1 MLMSDEIITINDLS
15 FNYSRDS
22 NFSFIIDQFSLNKAQ
37 TVFIEGESG
46 SGKTTFL
53 NLLTGLI
60 ELQKGEITVLGKSLT
75 SLSRVEMDQF
85 RAQHF
90 GMIAQM
96 FNLIS
101 YLTGMENILLAS
113 VFNKVTTATHDDAV
127 KLCHELD
134 ISEEIYNKKS
144 QDLSIGQQQR
154 IAIARALIT
163 QPEII
168 IADEPT
174 SALDKKRKDQ
184 FVDLLFKQCKQ
195 RQCSLLFVS
204 HETSLK
210 NQFDR
215 HVLIKDGHFLESK

>member
-1 MLMSDEIITINDLS
+1 M
-15 FNYSRDS
+15 
-22 NFSFIIDQFSLNKAQ
+22 
-37 TVFIEGESG
+37 
-46 SGKTTFL
+46 
-53 NLLTGLI
+53 
-60 ELQKGEITVLGKSLT
+60 
-75 SLSRVEMDQF
+75 
-85 RAQHF
+85 
-90 GMIAQM
+90 
-96 FNLIS
+96 
-101 YLTGMENILLAS
+101 
-113 VFNKVTTATHDDAV
+113 
-127 KLCHELD
+127 
-134 ISEEIYNKKS
+134 
-144 QDLSIGQQQR
+144 SIGQQQR

>member
-1 MLMSDEIITINDLS
+1 MSKEIISIKDLN

-22 NFSFIIDQFSLNKAQ
+22 NFNFIVDDFKLDKSETLF
-37 TVFIEGESG
+37 VEGESG

-60 ELQKGEITVLGKSLT
+60 EFKKGEILILGQALS
-75 SLSRVEMDQF
+75 SLSRVQMDQF
-85 RAQHF
+85 RAKHF

-101 YLTGMENILLAS
+101 YLTGIENILMANA
-113 VFNKVTTATHDDAV
+113 FNKDSKLTKEDAI
-127 KLCHELD
+127 KLCLELD
-134 ISEEIYNKKS
+134 ISDEIFNKKA

-163 QPEII
+163 EPEII

-174 SALDKKRKDQ
+174 SALDQKRKDQ
-184 FVDLLFKQCKQ
+184 FVELLFKQCKQ
-195 RQCSLLFVS
+195 KGCSLLFVS
-204 HETSLK
+204 HDTKLK
-210 NQFDR
+210 DQFDR
-215 HVLIKDGHFLESK
+215 RVVIKDGYFTESK